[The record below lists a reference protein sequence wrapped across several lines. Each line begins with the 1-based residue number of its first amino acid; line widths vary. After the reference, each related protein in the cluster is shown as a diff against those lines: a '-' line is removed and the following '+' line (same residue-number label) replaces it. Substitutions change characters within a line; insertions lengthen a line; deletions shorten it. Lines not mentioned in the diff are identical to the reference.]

1 MSGIGNLGS
10 VNGSTVLV
18 VVLVLLGI
26 YIVFRLAMPKIRKT
40 AWYDRHFRKKYA
52 LQEHMDLGKK
62 PELLNEK
69 EIHWGLR
76 IGLIMIGI
84 TAIFLILTYLYVPH
98 QVMQSWCITVVTYF
112 ASALATIPSIPLWA
126 WIIIILFIFFP
137 LSRLKP
143 LFFLDNRVYFYYKIT
158 GANSG
163 ITAIYSI
170 RHPKRPFV
178 FYNVNMRHWFG
189 MYWIQ
194 SADLM
199 IRWSQ
204 KPNIV
209 VVESL
214 AAGEVRHITYLE
226 SELRMNQSYNQ
237 SLEKELAIRT
247 GMSLDVIKQLLAAA
261 RGIEYQNPP
270 PRM

>member
-1 MSGIGNLGS
+1 MSGISGLGTI
-10 VNGSTVLV
+10 NASTALV
-18 VVLVLLGI
+18 IILVLLGI
-26 YIVFRLAMPKIRKT
+26 YIGFKLAMPRIKKT

-52 LQEHMDLGKK
+52 YQEHLDLIKK
-62 PELLNEK
+62 PELLDEK
-69 EIHWGLR
+69 EIHWGFR
-76 IGLIMIGI
+76 IGLILVAI
-84 TAIFLILTYLYVPH
+84 TAVFIILTYLYVPH
-98 QVMQSWCITVVTYF
+98 KVMQSWWINVVTYF
-112 ASALATIPSIPLWA
+112 AAALATIPAIPLWG

-143 LFFLDNRVYFYYKIT
+143 LFFLDNRVYFYFKIT

-163 ITAIYSI
+163 ITSIYPI

-199 IRWSQ
+199 IRWSR

-209 VVESL
+209 IVESL

-226 SELRMNQSYNQ
+226 AELRRWQDSYQ
-237 SLEKELAIRT
+237 DLENELSKRT
-247 GMSLDVIKQLLAAA
+247 GMSLEVIQKLLRAA
-261 RGIEYQNPP
+261 RGVETGETP
-270 PRM
+270 PR